1 MIESCLSK
9 NIFWVFVCLFCS
21 ILLCDFIKKIMFIRD
36 LFYLISILM
45 LFDIVMLLIMILNV
59 KMLKKLSFF
68 ILNIWDNYKE
78 FKFNLIK
85 FDFICS
91 FIWVF
96 FII

>member
-1 MIESCLSK
+1 
-9 NIFWVFVCLFCS
+9 
-21 ILLCDFIKKIMFIRD
+21 
-36 LFYLISILM
+36 M

-85 FDFICS
+85 IDVICC

-96 FII
+96 FIIWVGELGYGFIDIL